1 MKPQQLIAVLFWGL
15 GPIICCAALAD
26 GTTVQSKPRIVTA
39 KELHDRTAVI
49 IGELGIPI
57 LTATEIEATVEEELS
72 HLDNTKT
79 GLYLLKIEKVA
90 GTKLKNPTTLS
101 FRTWPAT
108 NVTVAESP
116 AALEIRL
123 NELHALTREQDANPL
138 LNSGGTLLPPEIR
151 TSLDMQRFKE
161 HYVGS
166 RHRLVVYEVAQFNGL
181 PSDVPKDVPGR
192 GRSAGIPDHNPIYSL
207 VVMAERRL

>member
-1 MKPQQLIAVLFWGL
+1 MKQLQLIAVLFWGI
-15 GPIICCAALAD
+15 GPMICCAAMAD
-26 GTTVQSKPRIVTA
+26 GAAVQSKPRTVTA

-72 HLDNTKT
+72 HLDNSKT
-79 GLYLLKIEKVA
+79 GLYLLRIEKVA
-90 GTKLKNPTTLS
+90 GATLKEPTTLS
-101 FRTWPAT
+101 FLTWPAT

-116 AALEIRL
+116 AALEVRL
-123 NELHALTREQDANPL
+123 IELQALTREQDANPL
-138 LNSGGTLLPPEIR
+138 LIPGGVVLSPKIR

-166 RHRLVVYEVAQFNGL
+166 RHRLVVYEVAHFNGL
-181 PSDVPKDVPGR
+181 PSNVPKDAPGG

-207 VVMAERRL
+207 VVIAERKL